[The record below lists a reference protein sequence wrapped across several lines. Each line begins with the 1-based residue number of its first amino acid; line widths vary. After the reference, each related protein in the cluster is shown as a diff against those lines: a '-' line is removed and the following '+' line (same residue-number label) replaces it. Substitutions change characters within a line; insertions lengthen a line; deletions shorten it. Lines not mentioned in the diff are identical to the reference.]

1 MTLGE
6 FKKLTAGLPDDAEL
20 LASYQLS
27 DDILKYFAKVKA
39 IEKDSPDYSDEEIDL
54 SKPYVAVSIGIV
66 NIDAYL
72 E

>member
-1 MTLGE
+1 MPG
-6 FKKLTAGLPDDAEL
+6 DAEL

-27 DDILKYFAKVKA
+27 DDIIKNFIKVKA
-39 IEKDSPDYSDEEIDL
+39 LENDSLDYSDEGIDL

-72 E
+72 

>member
-27 DDILKYFAKVKA
+27 DDIIKNFIKVKA
-39 IEKDSPDYSDEEIDL
+39 IEKDSPDYLDEEIDL

-72 E
+72 